1 MTDEEVE
8 QEQEIHFE
16 PVVKLELVNTASLE
30 EEETVVFKMR
40 AKLFRFKDE
49 WKERG
54 TGDVKILKGSKN
66 RILMRRDKTLKIC
79 ANHFSN

>member
-79 ANHFSN
+79 ANHFSI